1 MSRKATFIIAMIM
14 IASFTLGPLPTQA
27 APSHS
32 VSGNPLAASNTL
44 PFFTK
49 SSTCAFPVTRTQI
62 IIKQVSCGY
71 VTVPELHSNPQGNT
85 IRLAVAVYHRSTG
98 ASPRSAFILLQ
109 GGPGGS
115 SDVFAQLLDYKNI
128 YDSFTAN
135 HDVIVFDQRGVG
147 HSRPALTCSS
157 ATSSLTCARYWQ
169 GQGVNLA
176 AYNTAE
182 DAADVNDIRIA
193 LGYDALDVYAVSY
206 GTYLAQVLL
215 RDHPEAVRDVVL
227 DSVVPLGSDPDLG
240 APAAFSGS
248 LTALFAACA
257 ADAACN
263 NTYPDLHD
271 VFTQLFT
278 RLNSN
283 PIRVTTTDPATG
295 RRTTLT
301 LNGSDLVGILHEG
314 LYSSAE
320 LGVLPMLLYETSNGN
335 YTLLSE
341 MVSGTIGTNES
352 VSDVVYYSVECSD
365 MVRALTP
372 EQIKAS
378 LDGVLPEIAQAE
390 GSTAQDV
397 QNICKTWPG
406 NNFNQP
412 ALDPLYSDKPTLV
425 MGSDF
430 DPITPPEYAHE
441 VEANLSNAYY
451 VELPADAHAA
461 ALSEPCA
468 FRLMLNFLN
477 DPIEPDPSC
486 IGGQRVQFVTQ
497 G

>member
-1 MSRKATFIIAMIM
+1 MFRRATLTLILTLVATLNFGIM
-14 IASFTLGPLPTQA
+14 PAAA
-27 APSHS
+27 APAA
-32 VSGNPLAASNTL
+32 NIAASATAATSV
-44 PFFTK
+44 PYFTK

-71 VTVPELHSNPQGNT
+71 VTVPELHSQPQGNT
-85 IRLAVAVYHRSTG
+85 IRIAVAVYHRSTG

-115 SDVFAQLLDYKNI
+115 SDVFAQLLDYKSI
-128 YDSFTAN
+128 YNAFTAD

-147 HSRPALTCSS
+147 HSRPALTCTNVPSDY
-157 ATSSLTCARYWQ
+157 ACARYWQ
-169 GQGVNLA
+169 NQGVNIA

-240 APAAFSGS
+240 APATFSGS

-257 ADAACN
+257 SDEACN
-263 NTYPDLHD
+263 ATYPDLHA
-271 VFTQLFT
+271 VFSQLYT
-278 RLNSN
+278 RMSSK

-295 RRTTLT
+295 RRTALT
-301 LNGSDLVGILHEG
+301 VNGDDFVGILHEG
-314 LYSSAE
+314 MYAGSE
-320 LGVLPMLLYETSNGN
+320 LGIIPRLLYDTSNGN

-341 MVSGTIGTNES
+341 MLTGTIGTNES
-352 VSDVVYYSVECSD
+352 VSNVVYYAVECSD

-372 EQIKAS
+372 QQIKDS
-378 LDGVLPEIAQAE
+378 LDGVLPEIAKAE
-390 GSTAQDV
+390 GSTEQDV
-397 QNICKTWPG
+397 QDVCKNWPG

-412 ALDPLYSDKPTLV
+412 PLDPLYSDKPALV
-425 MGSDF
+425 LGSDF
-430 DPITPPEYAHE
+430 DPITPPTYARE

-468 FRLMLNFLN
+468 FHLMLNFLN
-477 DPIEPDPSC
+477 DPVQPDASC
-486 IGGQRVQFVTQ
+486 VANQQVQFITQ
-497 G
+497 